1 MGTRLSLN
9 RSAKGRARAGRA
21 GAVALAAWLV
31 ACGGEVEQAGPQG
44 PPPPA
49 VEVQLVAPEDFTERG
64 DLVGNLRAVDAVEI
78 KAEIAGVIE
87 AIAFE
92 EGERVEKGA
101 VLFRL
106 RDDEQR
112 ARLAEATAR
121 VALAEDQFGRTE
133 RLARERA
140 AAAAQL
146 ERHRAE
152 LEMARAQLSLARVE
166 LDRTRITAPFSGHI
180 GRRRVS
186 PGARIEP
193 DDVLVRL
200 DTIDPID
207 METAV
212 PEWALPLMQ
221 VGAHLD
227 LEVVAY
233 PGRKFPA
240 VITFVAPSVEEAGR
254 RVPIKARAE
263 NSEALLRP
271 GMFADILVD
280 LGRRDTILLPLEAVM
295 NDADGAFVWRVGEGE
310 VIERATV
317 TVGARDGARVEVRE
331 GLVEGDRVVTAGT
344 HKVFP
349 GATVRAIEPTQS
361 TASETSLQDAEGDGA

>member
-1 MGTRLSLN
+1 MGTRLSTINHRELR
-9 RSAKGRARAGRA
+9 RSLLGLL
-21 GAVALAAWLV
+21 AVLAALAAG
-31 ACGGEVEQAGPQG
+31 CGGAGEQAGPQG

-49 VEVQLVAPEDFTERG
+49 VEVRIVSSEDFTERG
-64 DLVGNLRAVDAVEI
+64 DLVGSLRAVDAVEI
-78 KAEIAGVIE
+78 KAEIAGVVESIG
-87 AIAFE
+87 FD
-92 EGERVEKGA
+92 EGQRVEKGA

-106 RDDEQR
+106 RDEEQR
-112 ARLAEATAR
+112 ARLAEAQAR
-121 VALAEDQFGRTE
+121 VALAADQFDRTQ
-133 RLARERA
+133 RLASRNA
-140 AAAAQL
+140 AAEALL

-152 LEMARAQLSLARVE
+152 LEMAKAQLALARVE
-166 LDRTRITAPFSGHI
+166 LERTRIAAPFSGHI

-193 DDVLVRL
+193 DDALVRL

-212 PEWALPLMQ
+212 PEWVLPLLQ
-221 VGAHLD
+221 VGARLD

-240 VITFVAPSVEEAGR
+240 VITFVAPSVEESGR

-263 NSEALLRP
+263 NPEALLRP

-295 NDADGAFVWRVGEGE
+295 NDAEGAFVWRVTEGE

-317 TVGARDGARVEVRE
+317 EVGARDGARVEVRR
-331 GLVEGDRVVTAGT
+331 GLQEGDRVVTAGT

-349 GATVRAIEPTQS
+349 GAVIRAIEPPQA
-361 TASETSLQDAEGDGA
+361 TASETRRQTTDGGGA